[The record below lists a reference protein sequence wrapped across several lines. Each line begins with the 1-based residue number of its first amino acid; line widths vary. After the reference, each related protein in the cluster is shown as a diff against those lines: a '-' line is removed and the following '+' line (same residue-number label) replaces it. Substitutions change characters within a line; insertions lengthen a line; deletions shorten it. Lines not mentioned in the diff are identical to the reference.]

1 MKSLNKSQLNELGK
15 INDQHWAL
23 VSTIIDNAIIIETD
37 NAIRFDIPADQRAH
51 ACGKVE
57 ALKDLAM
64 VLKSERSEA
73 LVRLGKIL
81 KVDD

>member
-1 MKSLNKSQLNELGK
+1 MKTLNKSQLNEIGRIDDK
-15 INDQHWAL
+15 AWDVISSI
-23 VSTIIDNAIIIETD
+23 VDNAIIIETD
-37 NAIRFDIPADQRAH
+37 NAIRYDIPTDQRAH

-73 LVRLGKIL
+73 LVRLGRIL
-81 KVDD
+81 NKDE

>member
-1 MKSLNKSQLNELGK
+1 MKTLNKSQLNEFGK
-15 INDQHWAL
+15 IDEQHWAL
-23 VSTIIDNAIIIETD
+23 VTAIIDNAIIIETD

-64 VLKSERSEA
+64 VLKNERSEA

>member
-1 MKSLNKSQLNELGK
+1 MKQLNKSQLNELGK
-15 INDQHWAL
+15 IEEHHWDI
-23 VSTIIDNAIIIETD
+23 VSTIINNAIIIETD
-37 NAIRFDIPADQRAH
+37 NAIRADILADQRAH

-64 VLKSERSEA
+64 VLKSERQDA

-81 KVDD
+81 KTDD